1 MKTKLSTENLCDYC
15 DYNIPECG
23 AENIEFGNGF
33 GNDNVV
39 TCDSFSGPYPEKT
52 VYTEE
57 EFQEAIKTEQEECA
71 LICEELLLYAGVK
84 GETKALK
91 EAAKQIRAK

>member
-57 EFQEAIKTEQEECA
+57 EFQEAILGERERCA
-71 LICEELLLYAGVK
+71 LICENISSDKAQEFVAG
-84 GETKALK
+84 LK
-91 EAAKQIRAK
+91 LAEAIRAK